1 MNVTAIY
8 GSPRAGGNSDLLL
21 QTFLAGVRESGV
33 EASELVL
40 RNLKFSPC
48 IECGG
53 CAKTGI
59 CVLRDDMGAVYP
71 RLAEADLIVL
81 AAPVFFYGMNALA
94 KAMVDRTQCCWVQ
107 KHVLGR
113 SPGQGRTASGR
124 GVLLSVGGSRGRK
137 NFDGMLLT
145 ARYFF
150 EALDASFEDHLV
162 YGEIDEKGAIERH
175 PAALREARALGSR
188 LVQSGLAET
197 RT

>member
-8 GSPRAGGNSDLLL
+8 GSPRAGGNSDRLL
-21 QTFLAGVRESGV
+21 QAFLTGVRERGV
-33 EASELVL
+33 EPRELVL
-40 RNLKFSPC
+40 RDLQFSPC

-53 CAKTGI
+53 CAKTGV

-71 RLAEADLIVL
+71 RLAEADVIVL

-94 KAMVDRTQCCWVQ
+94 KAMVDRTQCCWVK

-113 SPGQGRTASGR
+113 SPGQGRTGPAR

-150 EALDASFEDHLV
+150 EALDATFEDHLV

-175 PAALREARALGSR
+175 PEALREARALGAR
-188 LVQSGLAET
+188 LARAQP
-197 RT
+197 